1 VDGFLPR
8 ALAELSSSGAALFA
22 VTVPVPP
29 APIDRVAAPI
39 PDAALLR
46 WEDPAPDRDGRV
58 WSFAGFGEAARVE
71 GNGDARLDEIR
82 RQADDL
88 FACLAS
94 RVHPEL
100 GAVPPPRLH
109 GGIAFRPEAARAAPW
124 AAFRDASFVLP
135 RWLYGTSGDR
145 AFVRLVAR
153 AGEAVDLDAIR
164 SAFSGERPARGGEPI
179 PVQRGAAEL
188 PRLDRTSPEA
198 WGAMI
203 GDALARIRARE
214 LEKVVPMTLCKVAG
228 AGSIDATGALR
239 RLGALYPECVRF
251 ALQRGDAVFLG
262 ASPER
267 LCDKRGLSVSADALA
282 GSAPRRP
289 EGDARAAAA
298 LLESDKDRREHQ
310 VVVDAVRAALDPL
323 SARVKVPAA
332 PVVRTLRNVHHLH
345 TPVTATLAHPVHV
358 LDVVRALHPTPA
370 VCGTPREAAIRWIA
384 AHEPDP
390 RGWYSG
396 AVGWFDAEGD
406 GTFSV
411 AIRSGLLA
419 PREAWLYAG
428 AGIVEGSDAALEY
441 AETRLKLAPMLA
453 ALELAS

>member
-1 VDGFLPR
+1 M
-8 ALAELSSSGAALFA
+8 
-22 VTVPVPP
+22 
-29 APIDRVAAPI
+29 AAPI

-46 WEDPAPDRDGRV
+46 WDDPTPDRDGRV

-71 GNGDARLDEIR
+71 GNGEARLDEIR

-88 FACLAS
+88 FAGLAS

-109 GGIAFRPEAARAAPW
+109 GGIAFRPEPARAAPW

-145 AFVRLVAR
+145 AFVRFVVR

-164 SAFSGERPARGGEPI
+164 SAFTALSGDGPARGAETSPD
-179 PVQRGAAEL
+179 RGPAM
-188 PRLDRTSPEA
+188 PRFDRTSPEA

-203 GDALARIRARE
+203 GDALARIRAHE

-228 AGSIDATGALR
+228 SGSLDAMGALR

-267 LCDKRGLSVSADALA
+267 LCDKRGLSVASDALA
-282 GSAPRRP
+282 GSASRLV

-298 LLESDKDRREHQ
+298 LLESDKDRREHH
-310 VVVDAVRAALDPL
+310 VVVSAVRAALEPL
-323 SARVKVPAA
+323 SLRVKVPAA

-406 GTFSV
+406 GAFSV

-419 PREAWLYAG
+419 PLEAWLYAG
-428 AGIVEGSDAALEY
+428 AGIVDGSDAALEY